1 MKILQ
6 FINHADKEIGG
17 AQKIVHYIHGAFT
30 ESRVFGADLTLEKNY
45 TKKSSALACLC
56 QYVFSLLFRRDS
68 VILIHHRFFLIFCF
82 LFKHKKTVFVCHN
95 IFPKRNSIFKIN
107 PHIHYISIS
116 DDVSRYLSRWVSQER
131 ISTVYNGLY
140 LDRQSYK
147 KKSDSNK
154 FIVYF
159 IGRLADQKGIRV
171 FLEAFKLISNEF
183 ENVFLRIIGDGEDLD
198 DLLESAK
205 GYSNI
210 EFLGKQKYP
219 FRQAD
224 DASMIAI
231 PSLYEGFGLV
241 YYEALEYGHYIFAS
255 DLDVFEVDPQD
266 EMVKLFESGNV
277 DAICNAFREAYPLAL
292 KDGAPIKKRH
302 RFNTVQVMQANYRR
316 LLEDRYE

>member
-1 MKILQ
+1 
-6 FINHADKEIGG
+6 
-17 AQKIVHYIHGAFT
+17 
-30 ESRVFGADLTLEKNY
+30 
-45 TKKSSALACLC
+45 
-56 QYVFSLLFRRDS
+56 
-68 VILIHHRFFLIFCF
+68 
-82 LFKHKKTVFVCHN
+82 
-95 IFPKRNSIFKIN
+95 
-107 PHIHYISIS
+107 
-116 DDVSRYLSRWVSQER
+116 LSRWVSQER

-183 ENVFLRIIGDGEDLD
+183 ENVFLRIIGDWEDLD

-266 EMVKLFESGNV
+266 EMARLFESGNV
-277 DAICNAFREAYPLAL
+277 DSICTAFREAYPLAL
-292 KDGAPIKKRH
+292 KDRVPIKKRH